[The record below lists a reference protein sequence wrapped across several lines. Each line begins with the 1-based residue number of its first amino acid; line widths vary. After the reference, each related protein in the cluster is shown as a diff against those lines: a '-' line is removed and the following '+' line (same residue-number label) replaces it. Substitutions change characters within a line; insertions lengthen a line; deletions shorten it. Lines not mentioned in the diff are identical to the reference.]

1 MKWISKEG
9 WRLWRSTAGVGAV
22 EFAITVPILLTLY
35 IGGVDL
41 TRAVT
46 FSHKLQN
53 ATTAVNDLV
62 SQSTSLTKADVQ
74 KTFDAAD
81 VMLAR
86 YRVEPVAIR
95 VTTVRI
101 DAAGIGKVQWSVARG
116 MNRLAANSAYKLSP
130 HLESLRDYTLVITET
145 QYGFLPIMTYV
156 FKTSFDL
163 SAQAQG
169 RFRGRDPVFCKDC
182 TS

>member
-1 MKWISKEG
+1 MKHTSNLLQRFLG
-9 WRLWRSTAGVGAV
+9 STSGVGTV
-22 EFAITVPILLTLY
+22 EFAVAVPILLILY
-35 IGGVDL
+35 LGGVDL

-86 YRVEPVAIR
+86 YRTSLINIR

-101 DAAGIGKVQWSVARG
+101 DTAGVAKVQWSVARG
-116 MNRLAANSAYKLSP
+116 MERLGANSNYKLSP
-130 HLESLRDYTLVITET
+130 HLERLRDYTLVITET
-145 QYGFLPIMTYV
+145 KHDFLPIMTYV